1 MSAPHPVPSFAK
13 NFPASTA
20 SPSKVFPFPGVTDE
34 STKAVRRVLTENDQR
49 YDIYESL
56 RFAHNHFSHSVLT
69 RYALGAPA
77 KLLEDTWAYDE
88 PHLVSLDPEAG
99 DRKTDMSKVPKEVT
113 RENWDDPKYLAFEGA
128 YSRYLKFFHEEVT
141 RLGPIET
148 VKEYVFSPR
157 ANWGGHQP
165 KMLARI
171 LAGFYHPII
180 HIGLGLEFRDRV
192 MIAEGLAMA
201 CVHKVD
207 LFEEM
212 FPSDFPRQIYDSA
225 SSSSS
230 SSPSTARSD
239 TRSKDH
245 WTLHESLNGPRQP
258 LKGKSLLEI
267 AGEVQR
273 DPALKPVKY
282 DPDMLM
288 RDRFIGAASEGR
300 GARLRE
306 LVGQWSLTDEE
317 LSDGPTGWLSKV
329 EELAVLA
336 TLVTCATSRVG
347 KPPRVDFF
355 LMHALTSS
363 IFIPSFLA
371 VLTIPER
378 RALLS
383 AYGLA
388 TFQFSISR
396 GRPQL
401 SPEFIMSQPAF
412 PTAPGTEVE
421 QGRATDV
428 LSDPS
433 DKRSRNAWLSLIE
446 SCLYAR
452 DSHVPKSIRALAHH
466 GNHFGAI
473 PPGGF
478 IGAFTLADPQKES
491 FPGSSKLD
499 GSIFLRGAGVVM
511 GVGVE

>member
-1 MSAPHPVPSFAK
+1 
-13 NFPASTA
+13 
-20 SPSKVFPFPGVTDE
+20 
-34 STKAVRRVLTENDQR
+34 
-49 YDIYESL
+49 
-56 RFAHNHFSHSVLT
+56 
-69 RYALGAPA
+69 
-77 KLLEDTWAYDE
+77 
-88 PHLVSLDPEAG
+88 
-99 DRKTDMSKVPKEVT
+99 
-113 RENWDDPKYLAFEGA
+113 
-128 YSRYLKFFHEEVT
+128 
-141 RLGPIET
+141 
-148 VKEYVFSPR
+148 
-157 ANWGGHQP
+157 
-165 KMLARI
+165 
-171 LAGFYHPII
+171 
-180 HIGLGLEFRDRV
+180 
-192 MIAEGLAMA
+192 MA

-329 EELAVLA
+329 EELAALA

-355 LMHALTSS
+355 LVSELCDCFLTERHADFGELTDALVFSTPRALVISCPCDAVAVTVADISTQMHALTSS

-452 DSHVPKSIRALAHH
+452 GESVRRFSSTRVTLLGPGTLLISHPLLIISPCPPYSTSNSIIR
-466 GNHFGAI
+466 
-473 PPGGF
+473 
-478 IGAFTLADPQKES
+478 
-491 FPGSSKLD
+491 
-499 GSIFLRGAGVVM
+499 
-511 GVGVE
+511 